1 MIISIDQSTSATK
14 ALLFNDDCKLLKQVG
29 IPHKQYYPQPGWVEH
44 DAEEIWQNTLK
55 AINQVLE
62 SADTQ
67 QPTPS
72 TKHQTPNIS
81 IAITN
86 QRETVVVWN
95 RYTGRPVCNA
105 VVWQCMRGQ
114 DICNELKAKGYSEM
128 VKEKSGLL
136 IDPYFAGSGAKW
148 ILDNVEGA
156 REAAEAGDL
165 CFGTI
170 DSWLIYKLTGGKVH
184 ATDYTNASRTMLFN
198 VHTLDWDDDL
208 LQMLTIPRSM
218 MPTPLPC
225 DAVYGEVSLSAE
237 LTKDTLLGELE
248 GAPIAGVLGDSHG
261 ALSGQMCFLEG
272 YGKATYGTGSSV
284 MVNIGE
290 DYAPAPDGL
299 VTSVGFAALGKTF
312 YAFEGNIHCTGATLN
327 WLRDQLQL
335 INGPQEVEAIATSVP
350 DNGGVYFVPAFSG
363 LGAPWWNTNAKACI
377 SGMSLATTKAHVV
390 RAALE
395 SIAYQVT
402 DLIKTMTDKAGI
414 TLKEIR
420 VDGGPTKNRFL
431 MQMQSDLLQ
440 VPVVRSEVE
449 DASAFGALV
458 MNRFALRVW
467 QSFDEAQQAWEAL
480 GATMPQKTEAEIAPA
495 YAGWQKAVKSLL

>member
-1 MIISIDQSTSATK
+1 MIIAIDQSTSATK
-14 ALLFNDDCKLLKQVG
+14 ALLFDDNCKLLKQVG
-29 IPHKQYYPQPGWVEH
+29 VPHKQYYPQPGWVEH
-44 DAEEIWQNTLK
+44 DAEEIWQNTLQ
-55 AINQVLE
+55 AIKEACNSHSSLF
-62 SADTQ
+62 
-67 QPTPS
+67 TPDVS
-72 TKHQTPNIS
+72 IS
-81 IAITN
+81 LAITN

-95 RYTGRPVCNA
+95 RTTGTPIYNA

-114 DICNELKAKGYSEM
+114 QICEDLKAAGYGPM

-156 REAAEAGDL
+156 RQEAEAGNL

-198 VHTLDWDDDL
+198 VHTLDWDDEL
-208 LQMLTIPRSM
+208 LNMLTIPRSM
-218 MPTPLPC
+218 MPKPLPC
-225 DAVYGEVSLSAE
+225 DAVFGEVAEEVVKDIFDSSISTPNSSL
-237 LTKDTLLGELE
+237 K
-248 GAPIAGVLGDSHG
+248 IAGVLGDSHG

-290 DYAPAPDGL
+290 QYAPAPDGL
-299 VTSVGFAALGKTF
+299 VTSIGFSALGKTF

-363 LGAPWWNTNAKACI
+363 LGAPWWDTEAKASIC
-377 SGMSLATTKAHVV
+377 GMTLASSKAHVV

-402 DLIKTMTDKAGI
+402 DLIRTMTDKAGI
-414 TLKEIR
+414 TLREIR
-420 VDGGPTKNRFL
+420 VDGGPTKNKFL

-458 MNRFALRVW
+458 MNRFALGAW
-467 QSFDEAQQAWEAL
+467 QSFAEAEASWESL
-480 GATMPQKTEAEIAPA
+480 GATTPLHTAADMQPA
-495 YAGWQKAVKSLL
+495 YDGWKKAVKRVMYDA